1 MRSGAQMEVSLKV
14 ISKQRNS
21 RMCFICGMDNPIG
34 LKAPFY
40 NMEDGSVMT
49 LFRYGEAHQSF
60 PERVHGGLAATML
73 DELGLRALWTKS
85 GEDVLGVTMSM
96 TVKYR
101 KPVPYNEPLIG
112 KGIVIKETSQ
122 FATMKTEI
130 YDQKGCLLVN
140 AEVSYIKLSPQ
151 KIAEGIQPHEEMCY
165 LIEDN
170 VTEISF
176 LPV

>member
-1 MRSGAQMEVSLKV
+1 MKV

-21 RMCFICGMDNPIG
+21 RMCFICGMDNPVG

-49 LFRYGEAHQSF
+49 LFQYNAEHQSF

-85 GEDVLGVTMSM
+85 GEDIFGVTMSL

-101 KPVPYNEPLIG
+101 KPVPYNEDLIG
-112 KGIVIKETSQ
+112 RGIVLKETSQ

-130 YDQKGCLLVN
+130 YDLKGLLLAN
-140 AEVSYIKLSPQ
+140 AEVSYIKLNPQ
-151 KIAEGIQPHEEMCY
+151 QIAEGIQPHEEMCY

-170 VTEISF
+170 ITEIPF
-176 LPV
+176 LPL